1 MPEPKDTQLEE
12 SIRDLLIELCA
23 VMFRYG
29 YQEISVAKMLM
40 LLGVPED
47 RAHTHEHEF
56 FTFDESFTQ
65 MWQSHITG
73 NHNVVSRGNVTIH

>member
-1 MPEPKDTQLEE
+1 MLENKELEE

-29 YQEISVAKMLM
+29 YQEIPVSKMLM

-47 RAHTHEHEF
+47 RASTHGSDV
-56 FTFDESFTQ
+56 FTYDEAFTQ
-65 MWQSHITG
+65 MWKTYIGSQQDRAP
-73 NHNVVSRGNVTIH
+73 VAGNVTIH